1 MALAT
6 SQEDKAMQPDT
17 GLEVEFT
24 AGRKGMMG
32 ALKA

>member
-1 MALAT
+1 MALAKG
-6 SQEDKAMQPDT
+6 QEDKAMQLDS

-24 AGRKGMMG
+24 AGKKGMMG